1 MSAYL
6 RPVVVIL
13 PDISDQGTSCGNLQ
27 QDSEVQTK
35 GMYLGIS
42 EHIQVISNRVVSA
55 CLHELLS
62 FSHRYTLEMIT
73 AVPHNESAWN
83 YLKG

>member
-1 MSAYL
+1 
-6 RPVVVIL
+6 
-13 PDISDQGTSCGNLQ
+13 
-27 QDSEVQTK
+27 
-35 GMYLGIS
+35 MYLGAS
-42 EHIQVISNRVVSA
+42 EHILVISDCIING
-55 CLHELLS
+55 CIHDLLP